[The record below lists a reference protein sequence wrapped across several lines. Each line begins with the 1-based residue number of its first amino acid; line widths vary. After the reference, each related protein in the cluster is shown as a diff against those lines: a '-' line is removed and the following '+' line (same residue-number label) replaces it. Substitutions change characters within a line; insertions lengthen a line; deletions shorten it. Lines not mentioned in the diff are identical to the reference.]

1 MIRSKLPQVLVLS
14 SLVFLLAAAQPA
26 AAMSTESRLEF
37 GASLWVEVRM
47 LFTHLL
53 GAIRVGGNP
62 SDRPSLVLGNAGSG
76 LSPDGLPNT
85 APTGVPSGLVNES
98 H

>member
-14 SLVFLLAAAQPA
+14 SLVFFLAAAQPA
-26 AAMSTESRLEF
+26 AAMAADSRLEF
-37 GASLWVEVRM
+37 GVGLWAEVRM
-47 LFTHLL
+47 LFNDLL
-53 GAIRVGGNP
+53 GAIRTGALP

-76 LSPDGLPNT
+76 LSPDGLPNAT
-85 APTGVPSGLVNES
+85 ATGVPGGLVNES